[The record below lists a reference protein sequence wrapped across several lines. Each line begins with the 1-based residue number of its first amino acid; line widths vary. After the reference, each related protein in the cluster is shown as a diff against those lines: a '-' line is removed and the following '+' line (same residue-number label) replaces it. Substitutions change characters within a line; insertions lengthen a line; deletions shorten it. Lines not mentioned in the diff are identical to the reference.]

1 MSVFSEPSKTMH
13 RIALILLAASALWL
27 SACSSAPQV
36 NPAVLSAATSRGV
49 ASTTTSKMSAGEK
62 LDFFDIR
69 NLVSSHV
76 PDDKIIAY
84 LNSTRQV
91 CNFSI
96 SEMSALKAAGADV
109 QLLGFLSETG
119 GFYGRQPAPQNR
131 TGPRS
136 PGQYTNS
143 RLYQDEQP
151 FAYKEPAVDGFYNSG
166 YEESLYSPFSFN

>member
-1 MSVFSEPSKTMH
+1 MQ
-13 RIALILLAASALWL
+13 RITLLFLATIVLCL
-27 SACSSAPQV
+27 SACSSTSQV

-49 ASTTTSKMSAGEK
+49 AASTTSKMSAGEK
-62 LDFFDIR
+62 LDFSDIR
-69 NLVSSHV
+69 NLVASNV

-91 CNFSI
+91 CNFSP
-96 SEMSALKAAGADV
+96 SEMSALKSAGADA
-109 QLLGFLSETG
+109 QLLGFLSNTR
-119 GFYGRQPAPQNR
+119 GFYGRSPAPRNA
-131 TGPRS
+131 GAPRS

-151 FAYKEPAVDGFYNSG
+151 FAYNEPAIDGFYNSG

>member
-1 MSVFSEPSKTMH
+1 MH
-13 RIALILLAASALWL
+13 RITLLFLAPLALWL
-27 SACSSAPQV
+27 SACSSTSQV

-49 ASTTTSKMSAGEK
+49 AASTTSKMSAGEK
-62 LDFFDIR
+62 LDFSDIR
-69 NLVSSHV
+69 NLVASNV

-91 CNFSI
+91 CNFSAN
-96 SEMSALKAAGADV
+96 EMSALKSAGANA
-109 QLLGFLSETG
+109 QLLAFLSNTS
-119 GFYGRQPAPQNR
+119 GFYGRSPAPHN
-131 TGPRS
+131 GSAVRS

-151 FAYKEPAVDGFYNSG
+151 FAYNEPAIDGFYNSG

>member
-1 MSVFSEPSKTMH
+1 MQ
-13 RIALILLAASALWL
+13 RITLLFLTFIALWL
-27 SACSSAPQV
+27 SACSSTSPV

-49 ASTTTSKMSAGEK
+49 TASTTSKMSAGEK
-62 LDFFDIR
+62 LDFFDVR
-69 NLVSSHV
+69 NLVSSNV

-91 CNFSI
+91 CNFST
-96 SEMSALKAAGADV
+96 SEMSALKSAGADA
-109 QLLGFLSETG
+109 QLLGFLSNTR
-119 GFYGRQPAPQNR
+119 GFYGHSPAPQSA
-131 TGPRS
+131 GAPRS

-151 FAYKEPAVDGFYNSG
+151 FAYNEPAIDGFYNSG